1 MKVLDF
7 LQQNFSLI
15 IGQAKAKE
23 LITQAV
29 TAKRSRVYLLI
40 GPAHVGK
47 GLMARILAASFHQST
62 EINRPHPDTIIFDD
76 ILEANKGEKEE
87 NKWKK
92 SADNLIRFLN
102 RSPVSSK
109 TKVAIIN
116 NIDEL
121 SNEAANALLKT
132 LEEPTKSTVIIL
144 TAKEISAVLPTI
156 RSRAQ
161 IIPLVYITDAE
172 IKDYVI
178 SRTKKSIVEIVVLA
192 NGAIGR
198 AKDLLSDRKLLE
210 NNLQSLSK
218 LKTLLSGTLNKQI
231 QNANIKD
238 RDEAIEM
245 LEVWLNLVRRLIH
258 QQITGDNLV
267 NIQQILSIP
276 EMANDRLV
284 ELMVSLRQGL
294 EALKAGAN
302 VQIALEAIAVRWT
315 WGMPAIK

>member
-15 IGQAKAKE
+15 IDQAKAKE
-23 LITQAV
+23 LIIQAV

-76 ILEANKGEKEE
+76 ILEANSGEGEK
-87 NKWKK
+87 KWKQ
-92 SADNLIRFLN
+92 SADDLIRFLN

-132 LEEPTKSTVIIL
+132 LEEPTKSTIIIL
-144 TAKEISAVLPTI
+144 TAKEISTVLPTI

-198 AKDLLSDRKLLE
+198 AKDLLSDKKLLE
-210 NNLQSLSK
+210 NNLQSISK
-218 LKTLLSGTLNKQI
+218 LKTLLSGTLNEQI

-245 LEVWLNLVRRLIH
+245 LEVWLNLIRRLIH

-276 EMANDRLV
+276 EMVNDRLV

-302 VQIALEAIAVRWT
+302 VQIALEAIAIRWT